1 MTSSETDAKRFT
13 ARTAA
18 LLDATSSVITAH
30 AQFLEALKS
39 SFGEE
44 DPRVLSF
51 IGSFES
57 LTANFEAISQAM
69 VEHLVVLHRKD

>member
-1 MTSSETDAKRFT
+1 MPPGETDAKRFSDQT
-13 ARTAA
+13 AG
-18 LLDATSSVITAH
+18 LLDATANVITAH
-30 AQFLEALKS
+30 AQFLDALKG

-51 IGSFES
+51 IASFES

-69 VEHLVVLHRKD
+69 VEHLVVLHRTD

>member
-1 MTSSETDAKRFT
+1 MPPDETHAKRFSDQT
-13 ARTAA
+13 AD
-18 LLDATSSVITAH
+18 LLDATANVITAH
-30 AQFLEALKS
+30 SQFLDALKG
-39 SFGEE
+39 SFGED

-51 IGSFES
+51 IASFES

>member
-1 MTSSETDAKRFT
+1 MTPDIDRQGFST
-13 ARTAA
+13 RTAA
-18 LLDATSSVITAH
+18 LLDATANVITAH
-30 AQFLEALKS
+30 SQFLDALKNS
-39 SFGEE
+39 VGEE

-69 VEHLVVLHRKD
+69 VEHLVVLARKD